1 MTRQNKCLS
10 ISTVK
15 SPVEVVEEMKKEAAN
30 VSEEMTKLHARVQTQ
45 YFARVS
51 VDMSALQ
58 QTNQSMQGLL
68 LQEQDLNWWL
78 ISYVFVTTTWSN
90 WGL

>member
-1 MTRQNKCLS
+1 MTRQNKCLL

-45 YFARVS
+45 YFAQ
-51 VDMSALQ
+51 DHL
-58 QTNQSMQGLL
+58 
-68 LQEQDLNWWL
+68 EQYSRIGECAYTQNPRNTC
-78 ISYVFVTTTWSN
+78 I
-90 WGL
+90 